1 MSANERSANSLKT
14 RLYVASDHAG
24 LELKQALL
32 SRLNQSDAF
41 DVEALDFGP
50 LSADRVDY
58 PDFSKKVAE
67 AVLVKEPHLRKM
79 GLLICGSGQ
88 GMAMSANRHRGIR
101 AALAWNEESAKL
113 SRAHNDANIL
123 CLGARLIS
131 VDLAWRVLSVFLK
144 EEFEG
149 GRHVARLEKF

>member
-1 MSANERSANSLKT
+1 MSANERAANSLKT

-24 LELKQALL
+24 FELKQALL
-32 SRLNQSDAF
+32 SRLRQSTDF
-41 DVEALDFGP
+41 DVETLDFGP
-50 LSADRVDY
+50 LNSDRVDY
-58 PDFSKKVAE
+58 PDYARKVVE

-88 GMAMSANRHRGIR
+88 GMAMSANRHKGIR

-123 CLGARLIS
+123 CLGARLLS
-131 VDLAWRVLSVFLK
+131 ADLAWRVLSVFLK